1 LLEFRV
7 SFLNDYK
14 HFHVAAAF
22 WGRFGMRNSWTRQV
36 RGGICQIAVVALLAT
51 ACWPTA
57 RLDAQIK
64 DVALMV
70 KINPADGNYAI
81 GVTGAAGGAA
91 LRAGVAAEIDGHW
104 VQSKDYPSH
113 NVKNSRVVDDLGLAQ
128 ESTVTF
134 SGLNGEP
141 NLIYRLRVYP
151 DRPFADIQVFV
162 ENTTAKSID
171 VEAIRP
177 VAATGNPI
185 LNLGGPAVSDRIL
198 SDSFSEDRPNIT
210 IRDFGMFDDGSQ
222 NLYRAVGSQLV
233 YNRKSH
239 ESFFAGVLTS
249 DRFLTILRIHV
260 GGDGAGKRIA
270 AYEVDSTGTT
280 EEEEQN
286 SLQESGPEDRVMLQL
301 PVAPGVQLSS
311 ERLLLSVGSDY
322 HRQLETY
329 ASIIHKLHHARVS
342 APTPMG
348 WWSWT
353 AYYFGLNAGA
363 ALTNAQWEAQHL
375 KQLGYDFFH
384 IDEGYQYA
392 RGEYTTPNATQFPN
406 GLAPLERKV
415 TGLGLVPGIW
425 TAPFEVSERSWV
437 YQNHPDWL
445 IHNAQGKP
453 IHAGWV
459 TDKKDRLFILD
470 CTNPNA
476 QQYLRQTY
484 STLAHVWGI
493 RYIKLDFMDDSAIE
507 GDYYRPHTTAMEA
520 QRIGLGI
527 IRSAVGDTVL
537 LDKDGS
543 VMLNPVGYVDFGR
556 ISQDTGHTFDASRD
570 AASGMAARYYM
581 NRNFFV
587 ADPDAFT
594 VSKQTVDDQS
604 WHGGTHALT
613 LDEAKVSVALAAVS
627 GGMFEIGDDL
637 TILGSDPKRLALVE
651 NQDLIDMAR
660 LGRSSTPLDLM
671 TYMPQDRQPS
681 IFLLKESGRQSILT
695 VFNWTDKPRTHT
707 ISLASLGL
715 QGNGPYTVTDV
726 FDKRIVSN
734 SNSITITQPSHSVRA
749 LKIID
754 TAIPAMPPSV
764 RAQHPASAKAG
775 ETATFAAD
783 SANPETPAIS
793 YQWNFGDGVS
803 LSGGQVSHAYTH
815 AGKYVV
821 TLRAVSLDGLSAED
835 KFSLEVAG
843 SISTRFQP
851 AEIYRPSH
859 Y

>member
-1 LLEFRV
+1 MRQLRGV
-7 SFLNDYK
+7 VCQ
-14 HFHVAAAF
+14 VA
-22 WGRFGMRNSWTRQV
+22 
-36 RGGICQIAVVALLAT
+36 GIGILVLGCSPV
-51 ACWPTA
+51 A
-57 RLDAQIK
+57 RLSAQSK
-64 DVALMV
+64 DTALNV
-70 KINPADGNYAI
+70 KISSADGGYAI
-81 GVTGAAGGAA
+81 GAIGAAEAM
-91 LRAGVAAEIDGHW
+91 LRAGVAAEIDGRW
-104 VQSKDYPSH
+104 VQSIDYPSCTVKH
-113 NVKNSRVVDDLGLAQ
+113 SNVIGDLGMA
-128 ESTVTF
+128 EEWTVTF
-134 SGLNGEP
+134 SGLAGKP
-141 NLIYRLRVYP
+141 NLVYSLRRYP
-151 DRPFADIQVFV
+151 DQPFADIQVFV
-162 ENTTAKSID
+162 DNTTAKSIH

-177 VAATGNPI
+177 IVATGNSI
-185 LNLGGPAVSDRIL
+185 LNLGGPAAADRIL

-210 IRDFGMFDDGSQ
+210 IRDFGRFDDGSQ

-233 YNRKSH
+233 YNRKSR

-249 DRFLTILRIHV
+249 DRFLTILRIHLA
-260 GGDGAGKRIA
+260 GGAGEKHIA

-301 PVAPGVQLSS
+301 PVAPGVRLAS
-311 ERLLLSVGSDY
+311 ERLLLSVASDY
-322 HRQLETY
+322 NRQLETY
-329 ASIIHKLHHARVS
+329 GGIIRKLHHARVS

-392 RGEYTTPNATQFPN
+392 RGEYTTPNATLFPN
-406 GLAPLERKV
+406 GLVQLERKV

-459 TDKKDRLFILD
+459 VNHKDRLFMLD
-470 CTNPNA
+470 CTNPGA
-476 QQYLRQTY
+476 QQYLRATY
-484 STLAHVWGI
+484 SILAHVWGI

-527 IRSAVGDTVL
+527 IRQAVGDKVL

-556 ISQDTGHTFDASRD
+556 ISQDTGHTFSASRD
-570 AASGMAARYYM
+570 AASGIAARYYM

-594 VSKQTVDDQS
+594 VSRQTVDDQS
-604 WHGGTHALT
+604 WHGGTRPLT
-613 LDEAKVSVALAAVS
+613 LNEAQVSIALAAVS
-627 GGMFEIGDDL
+627 GGMLEIGDDL
-637 TILGSDPKRLALVE
+637 PTLGSDPQRLTLVE

-671 TYMPQDRQPS
+671 SYLPEDRQPS
-681 IFLLKESGRQSILT
+681 IFLLKESQRQSVLT
-695 VFNWTDKPRTHT
+695 IFNWTETPRTHR
-707 ISLASLGL
+707 IVLASLGL
-715 QGNGPYTVTDV
+715 EGNGPYAITDV
-726 FDKRIVSN
+726 FDKKTISN
-734 SNSITITQPSHSVRA
+734 SNSIAVAQPPHSVRV

-754 TAIPAMPPSV
+754 TSIPAEASSV
-764 RAQHPASAKAG
+764 RAQHPSSANVG
-775 ETATFAAD
+775 ETVAFT
-783 SANPETPAIS
+783 ANSIHPEAPAIF
-793 YQWNFGDGVS
+793 YQWEFGDGVS
-803 LSGGQVSHAYTH
+803 LAGARVSHAYTY
-815 AGKYVV
+815 AGKYLV
-821 TLRAVSLDGLSAED
+821 TLRAKGLDGISAQD
-835 KFSLEVAG
+835 RFSLEVVG
-843 SISTRFQP
+843 SRSTRFQP
-851 AEIYRPSH
+851 AEIRRGPSSR
-859 Y
+859 